1 MYEIY
6 TYNFQS
12 PSVLDKLNIPADS
25 ELRNQVKISNP
36 LGEDTSVMRTTMA
49 GSMLDTLSR
58 NYNYR
63 TKSAKF
69 FELGRVYIPNE
80 KGQLPDEP
88 RTLMMGM
95 YGDVDFFDIKGVC
108 EEMFSELHIENVE
121 YERLTDNPVYHPG
134 RSAVI
139 KVNGKVL
146 GVIGEVHPSVLR
158 NFEIGTKAYIGELDF
173 MTIFNASNRDVKYT
187 PLTKFPA
194 VTRDFSIVVDASTP
208 VAEIEKVMK
217 KAGGKLL
224 TKLELNDVYTGSQI
238 PEGKKS
244 VMYKA
249 EFKAPDRSLT
259 GEEADNLHA
268 KIVKNLGNELGAEL
282 R

>member
-1 MYEIY
+1 
-6 TYNFQS
+6 
-12 PSVLDKLNIPADS
+12 
-25 ELRNQVKISNP
+25 
-36 LGEDTSVMRTTMA
+36 
-49 GSMLDTLSR
+49 
-58 NYNYR
+58 
-63 TKSAKF
+63 
-69 FELGRVYIPNE
+69 
-80 KGQLPDEP
+80 
-88 RTLMMGM
+88 
-95 YGDVDFFDIKGVC
+95 
-108 EEMFSELHIENVE
+108 MFAERHITDVE

-139 KVNGKVL
+139 KANGKTL

-158 NFEIGTKAYIGELDF
+158 NFEIGVKAYIGELDF
-173 MTIFNASNRDVKYT
+173 TAIFNAANRDLKYT
-187 PLTKFPA
+187 SLTKFPA
-194 VTRDFSIVVDASTP
+194 VTRDFSNVCNIETP

-224 TKLELNDVYTGSQI
+224 SKLERSDVYTGSQI

-268 KIVKNLGNELGAEL
+268 KIVKNLSNELGAEL